1 MRSLRGTA
9 VALAALSLLAGCAP
23 SKREAP
29 KHEAPQV
36 DAVEARAAH
45 SNGADR
51 PCDSLSPPVAL
62 ELVSFTNTEAL
73 ARTCRDGRPACKNA
87 SHPKISA
94 DGTRVAFDCDAPDM
108 LSGAT
113 PPAGVTQIY
122 VRDVERRRTVLVSGR
137 TTEGQVVFA
146 NENTGF
152 PELSGDGKWVVFASK
167 ASNLVDGD
175 AEGVEDVFACEVD
188 AQRIVRVSQGFD
200 GTEFNAASSD
210 PSVSHDG
217 RYVAFSSA
225 ATNIGPL
232 FTAGGGEPVLAPTD
246 GLAHIYL
253 VDRTIRR
260 FEWLDRGTSHIASA
274 GVSGDPDA
282 DRDVASQPVISG
294 DGEVVAFTSNARTLA
309 GEDGNDGQL
318 DIFACRRATGAV
330 ELVSVAFES
339 SRGGNGVSRK
349 PHVSGSG
356 RFVVFEGTST
366 DITPPGVDTNNHSD
380 VFVRDLEL
388 GLTAR
393 VSVSSTGG
401 QANGASGYGALSF
414 DGRYVAYSS
423 SARNLVPN
431 DTTRGFLDFFVHD
444 RDVSGDGF
452 FDEPGDI
459 CTRRLSI
466 TPEGVQSNA
475 RSGGNCGLSADGRF
489 VVFMSESNLLHPGD
503 DNGFDDKL
511 KCSPTCL
518 FGRDVFRARVY

>member
-1 MRSLRGTA
+1 MSARRDRG
-9 VALAALSLLAGCAP
+9 VALAALSLIAGCAP
-23 SKREAP
+23 SKRDAP
-29 KHEAPQV
+29 KPEAPQSE
-36 DAVEARAAH
+36 AVEARASH
-45 SNGADR
+45 SNDADR
-51 PCDSLSPPVAL
+51 PCDSLSPPAAL
-62 ELVSFTNTEAL
+62 ELVSFTSAEAL
-73 ARTCRDGRPACKNA
+73 AQTCRDGRPACKNA

-108 LSGAT
+108 LIGAT

-137 TTEGQVVFA
+137 STEGQVVFA
-146 NENTGF
+146 NESTGF
-152 PELSGDGKWVVFASK
+152 PELSGDGNWVVFASK
-167 ASNLVDGD
+167 ASNLVEGD
-175 AEGVEDVFACEVD
+175 AEGLEDVFACEVD
-188 AQRIVRVSQGFD
+188 AQRIVRLSQGFD
-200 GTEFNAASSD
+200 GTEFDAASSD

-217 RYVAFSSA
+217 RFVAFSSA
-225 ATNIGPL
+225 ATNIGPV
-232 FTAGGGEPVLAPTD
+232 FAAGGSGQVAAPTD
-246 GLAHIYL
+246 GLVHIYL
-253 VDRTIRR
+253 VDRTVRR
-260 FEWLDRGTSHIASA
+260 FEWLDRGTSQLA
-274 GVSGDPDA
+274 GDVASGDPGA

-294 DGEVVAFTSNARTLA
+294 DGAVIAFTSTARTLA

-339 SRGGNGVSRK
+339 ARGGDGVSRK
-349 PHVSGSG
+349 PHVSGDG
-356 RFVVFEGTST
+356 RFVVFEGTAT
-366 DITPPGVDTNNHSD
+366 DITPPGVDTNNQSD

-388 GLTAR
+388 GLSAR

-401 QANGASGYGALSF
+401 QANGSSGYGALSF
-414 DGRYVAYSS
+414 DGRYVAFSS

-431 DTTRGFLDFFVHD
+431 DTTRGFLDFFVQD

-459 CTRRLSI
+459 CTRRMSI
-466 TPEGVQSNA
+466 TPEGVQANA

-503 DNGFDDKL
+503 DNGVDDKL